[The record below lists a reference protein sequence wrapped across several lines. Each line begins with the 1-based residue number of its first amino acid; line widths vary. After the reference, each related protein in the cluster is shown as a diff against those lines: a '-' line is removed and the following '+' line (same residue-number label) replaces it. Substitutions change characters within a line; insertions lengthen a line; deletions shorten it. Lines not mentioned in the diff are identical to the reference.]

1 MQPVIYP
8 VNKAKLLAELTEE
21 RFIRKTNKGGNEIYS
36 FNAFNSPN
44 LMKEVGRLRELTF
57 RTAGGGTGKEVD
69 IDPFDVDE
77 QVPYQQLIVW
87 DPKEQEI
94 LGGYRYILCDNLP
107 LNQEG
112 EPNLATTELFRFSE
126 AFKKQYLTKMI
137 ELGRSFVQPLYQS
150 TKMGR
155 KSLFALDN
163 LWDGLG
169 ALTVENPGMEYFFGK
184 VTMYTSFNI
193 EARDMILFFMRK
205 YFKDTE
211 RLVEPITPLEIHI
224 DDNKL
229 GKILCGNNY
238 DEDYRI
244 LSRYVREHGENIP
257 PLVNAYMSLSPSMK
271 SFGTAINPGF
281 GGVEETAI
289 RAFCINRR
297 DNRSAGKATNVNITN
312 GLRHK
317 KQSSISNSAGSL
329 VAGLKKL
336 GKNAIKNNSTFDSV
350 YSSEFLPFPSGG
362 YMISRPNKSSKPP
375 PYISVR

>member
-94 LGGYRYILCDNLP
+94 LGGDRYILCDNLP

-137 ELGRSFVQPLYQS
+137 ELGRSFVQPLYL
-150 TKMGR
+150 
-155 KSLFALDN
+155 SL
-163 LWDGLG
+163 
-169 ALTVENPGMEYFFGK
+169 
-184 VTMYTSFNI
+184 
-193 EARDMILFFMRK
+193 
-205 YFKDTE
+205 
-211 RLVEPITPLEIHI
+211 IHI
-224 DDNKL
+224 
-229 GKILCGNNY
+229 
-238 DEDYRI
+238 
-244 LSRYVREHGENIP
+244 
-257 PLVNAYMSLSPSMK
+257 
-271 SFGTAINPGF
+271 
-281 GGVEETAI
+281 
-289 RAFCINRR
+289 
-297 DNRSAGKATNVNITN
+297 
-312 GLRHK
+312 
-317 KQSSISNSAGSL
+317 
-329 VAGLKKL
+329 
-336 GKNAIKNNSTFDSV
+336 
-350 YSSEFLPFPSGG
+350 
-362 YMISRPNKSSKPP
+362 
-375 PYISVR
+375 

>member
-1 MQPVIYP
+1 MQPVFYP

-77 QVPYQQLIVW
+77 QVPYEQLIVW

-205 YFKDTE
+205 YLSS
-211 RLVEPITPLEIHI
+211 RLLHWKFILMTINSGEYSAEII
-224 DDNKL
+224 MTRIIESFLVTFGNME
-229 GKILCGNNY
+229 KI
-238 DEDYRI
+238 
-244 LSRYVREHGENIP
+244 
-257 PLVNAYMSLSPSMK
+257 SLP
-271 SFGTAINPGF
+271 
-281 GGVEETAI
+281 
-289 RAFCINRR
+289 
-297 DNRSAGKATNVNITN
+297 
-312 GLRHK
+312 
-317 KQSSISNSAGSL
+317 
-329 VAGLKKL
+329 
-336 GKNAIKNNSTFDSV
+336 
-350 YSSEFLPFPSGG
+350 
-362 YMISRPNKSSKPP
+362 
-375 PYISVR
+375 